1 MRRGSL
7 RGRFKILKCVKA
19 RQCGGR
25 CLSPGD
31 VCRID
36 DAPTRALASK
46 LIAKVPQYK
55 KSRKGPKIS
64 YITQSE
70 ARLMRLVISSP
81 NSLKDMASGAAP
93 HPLIRINK
101 TVTDKQIQ
109 KTLDR
114 IKDTKNTVLLKRIK
128 TAGIRK
134 QGNVSAPNKDEQAR
148 LFIGAYLR
156 QGGRDFYTGKKLN
169 LATAVIDHL
178 VPLSRGGTNEGSN
191 LALTTRNLNFYKKA
205 FDQSQ
210 LQVMLKTKTEGLDPQ
225 FGDRLRKV
233 LASGN
238 IKEGQALAKS
248 ASAELKKLERESDRR
263 QAQALRAARS
273 EKANLA
279 TQFKDGGWMLFN
291 TAGAIQALSP
301 KALKEL
307 LREQGESAGGA
318 YSWYR
323 SPTTSGGQVSETK
336 GDSGRAVALIQSGAK
351 RADVPTPWLNAL
363 KVDIQANRSETGQTK
378 LRNSLGPEFRDLFE

>member
-1 MRRGSL
+1 
-7 RGRFKILKCVKA
+7 
-19 RQCGGR
+19 
-25 CLSPGD
+25 
-31 VCRID
+31 
-36 DAPTRALASK
+36 
-46 LIAKVPQYK
+46 
-55 KSRKGPKIS
+55 
-64 YITQSE
+64 
-70 ARLMRLVISSP
+70 MRLVVSSP
-81 NSLKDMASGAAP
+81 NSLKDMASGAAS
-93 HPLIRINK
+93 HPLMRINK

-114 IKDTKNTVLLKRIK
+114 IKSTNNTVLLNRVKN
-128 TAGIRK
+128 AGIRK
-134 QGNVSAPNKDEQAR
+134 QGNVQAPGKDEQAR

-178 VPLSRGGTNEGSN
+178 VPLSKGGTNEGSN
-191 LALTTRNLNFYKKA
+191 LALTTRNLNFYKKD
-205 FDQSQ
+205 FDQNQ
-210 LQVMLKTKTEGLDPQ
+210 LRSLLKTKTEGLDPQ

-248 ASAELKKLERESDRR
+248 ASTELRKLERESDRR

-291 TAGAIQALSP
+291 TAGAVQALSP

-307 LREQGESAGGA
+307 LREQGVNGGV

-323 SPTTSGGQVSETK
+323 SPTTSGSQVAAAK

-363 KVDIQANRSETGQTK
+363 KADIQANKSETGQTK